1 MGQEV
6 LCNCGLGWIEPV
18 QEGLRGEDVCWVLK
32 DSRAEVSGE
41 ESRAMQVRGPMV
53 LEVKHFLL
61 THIYN

>member
-6 LCNCGLGWIEPV
+6 LCNCGLGWIELV
-18 QEGLRGEDVCWVLK
+18 QEALRGEDVCWILK
-32 DSRAEVSGE
+32 DSRAEMSE